1 MNSAAVIGRQL
12 RQQNTGRGGPQGKG
26 GRQRALSHQPLTN
39 AQLKALQEKKEEEK
53 KKVGTIQSIRNKIT
67 VQCVWL
73 TCKALSSG
81 MILLIIGTTMSVVGF
96 YADSLSTEIRESG
109 NSTIEVRDQDRHYHL
124 HNLTYVGPVIMG
136 LGGFMVVAA
145 FVMTFESHDSRSK
158 VVPVTDEHAT
168 TDSSLLTSLLIEEKK
183 DKPTNMSSGP
193 YLCVPQM
200 VDIPPGLRRQSV
212 TLANGK
218 ANGKTSRTVTA
229 KPEAKTGAKSKLN
242 DPTGARKKEI
252 PLAVQ
257 ATALNGPSSKGAKPP
272 PTLPIFGREYA
283 TGGRM
288 RNRELKMMQLC
299 LDEFVPSPQ
308 DIEIIDPDGCDT
320 PRRDTNSS
328 MDMEVYVSNC
338 PITVRVQVEP
348 RHLASMESDGLSDSD
363 ISDPGEISRISRRDM
378 DFPEQHMPL
387 LGRCS
392 PAFSPPEF
400 RHKQP
405 LINKRDSGRRFPL
418 LRQGA
423 LDSGRIEVQAETT
436 IA

>member
-12 RQQNTGRGGPQGKG
+12 RQQNTGRGGPPPGK

-39 AQLKALQEKKEEEK
+39 AQLQQLQAKKEEEK

-67 VQCVWL
+67 VQCLWL

-96 YADSLSTEIRESG
+96 YADTLSTEIQESG
-109 NSTIEVRDQDRHYHL
+109 NSTIEVRDPDRHYHL

-136 LGGFMVVAA
+136 LGGFVIVAA
-145 FVMTFESHDSRSK
+145 FVMTFEGHDSGSK
-158 VVPVTDEHAT
+158 VVPVTDDHTT
-168 TDSSLLTSLLIEEKK
+168 TDGSLLTSLLIEEKSK
-183 DKPTNMSSGP
+183 ERQHTTSTTGP

-200 VDIPPGLRRQSV
+200 VDLPPSLRRPSV

-218 ANGKTSRTVTA
+218 TVKVPSTKEEVKTKVNES
-229 KPEAKTGAKSKLN
+229 
-242 DPTGARKKEI
+242 TGARKKAPSQTSI
-252 PLAVQ
+252 P
-257 ATALNGPSSKGAKPP
+257 NGLSKGAKPP
-272 PTLPIFGREYA
+272 PNLPLINREYP
-283 TGGRM
+283 TGPNGRM
-288 RNRELKMMQLC
+288 RNRELMMMQLC

-308 DIEIIDPDGCDT
+308 DIDIIDPDGCDT
-320 PRRDTNSS
+320 PRRDTGSS

-338 PITVRVQVEP
+338 PITVKVQVEP

-363 ISDPGEISRISRRDM
+363 ISDPGEIARISRRDM

-392 PAFSPPEF
+392 PAFSSPEF
-400 RHKQP
+400 RRSAAP
-405 LINKRDSGRRFPL
+405 LLKRDSSRRFPL

-423 LDSGRIEVQAETT
+423 LDSGRGLDVQSETT
-436 IA
+436 LA